1 MASELPI
8 TGAAT
13 ALQMRPI
20 TAPQAAKGA
29 SDAAMRK
36 AATDFEAMFLSEM
49 MRPMFE
55 GLKTDGTFGG
65 GHGEEVFRSVMLE
78 HYGKAM
84 ARAGGIGLA
93 GPIYRTMLQMQEA
106 KAS

>member
-1 MASELPI
+1 MAGDVP
-8 TGAAT
+8 GAAAQT
-13 ALQMRPI
+13 ALAMRPFA
-20 TAPQAAKGA
+20 TPQAAKGA
-29 SDAAMRK
+29 SEAQIRK

-55 GLKTDGTFGG
+55 GLKPDGLFGG
-65 GHGEEVFRSVMLE
+65 GHAEEIYRSMMLD

-93 GPIYRTMLQMQEA
+93 DSVYRTMLKMQEA
-106 KAS
+106 QTS